1 MDKIKVIIAFG
12 TRPEAIKMLP
22 IVKKMDESEAFHPIT
37 VVTAQHREMLDQV
50 LDYFKVKPDYDLNI
64 MRKQQTLTQI
74 TSRILEEMEEVL
86 ISERPDVIL
95 VHGDTTTTAAVSLA
109 AFYQQITIGHVEAGL
124 RTWNKY
130 SPFPEEMNR
139 QLTDVLSDLYF
150 VPTRSGKKNLL
161 LENHKENKIF
171 ITGNTVIDALQYTL
185 KEDYHHPILD
195 EVNPKHKKM
204 ILLTMHRRENQGQPM
219 LEVFEAVRNI
229 AIEYKDEVEIIFPVH
244 LNPLVQRAAM
254 EKFAQVTNVHLITPL
269 EVADFHNIA
278 SKSYLILTDSGGIQE
293 EAPSLGVPVLV
304 LRNETE
310 RPEGVTAGT
319 LKLVGTKKEV
329 IEKAMKKLLD
339 NEEAYKAMSQA
350 SNPYGDGKSS
360 ERIMKILIQQFADGR
375 LRATDNLFRTTE

>member
-22 IVKKMDESEAFHPIT
+22 IVKKMDESDAFHPIT

-195 EVNPKHKKM
+195 EVNTKHKKM

-319 LKLVGTKKEV
+319 LKLVGIKKEV

-339 NEEAYKAMSQA
+339 NEEAYKSMSQA

-360 ERIMKILIQQFADGR
+360 ERIMKILIQQFADGK

>member
-150 VPTRSGKKNLL
+150 VPTRSGKK
-161 LENHKENKIF
+161 IF
-171 ITGNTVIDALQYTL
+171 Y
-185 KEDYHHPILD
+185 
-195 EVNPKHKKM
+195 
-204 ILLTMHRRENQGQPM
+204 
-219 LEVFEAVRNI
+219 
-229 AIEYKDEVEIIFPVH
+229 
-244 LNPLVQRAAM
+244 
-254 EKFAQVTNVHLITPL
+254 
-269 EVADFHNIA
+269 
-278 SKSYLILTDSGGIQE
+278 
-293 EAPSLGVPVLV
+293 
-304 LRNETE
+304 
-310 RPEGVTAGT
+310 
-319 LKLVGTKKEV
+319 
-329 IEKAMKKLLD
+329 
-339 NEEAYKAMSQA
+339 
-350 SNPYGDGKSS
+350 
-360 ERIMKILIQQFADGR
+360 
-375 LRATDNLFRTTE
+375 

>member
-1 MDKIKVIIAFG
+1 MIAFG

-22 IVKKMDESEAFHPIT
+22 IVKKMDESDAFHPIT

-195 EVNPKHKKM
+195 EVNTKHKKM

-244 LNPLVQRAAM
+244 LNPLVQHAAM

-339 NEEAYKAMSQA
+339 NEEAYKSMSQA

-375 LRATDNLFRTTE
+375 LRTTDNLFRTTE